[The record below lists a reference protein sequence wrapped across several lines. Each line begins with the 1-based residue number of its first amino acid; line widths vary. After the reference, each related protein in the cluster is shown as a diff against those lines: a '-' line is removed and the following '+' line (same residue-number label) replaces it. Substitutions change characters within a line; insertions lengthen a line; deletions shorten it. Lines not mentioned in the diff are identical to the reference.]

1 MEDRRDDEALAPR
14 DLVPAPSPAPEVPA
28 APAVPVPVA
37 APELSPPP
45 PPPPPPA
52 PSPVAADSPVSPP
65 APVPPAPRAAVPR
78 QDRRGPRPE
87 LLEAKE
93 PVFRQAGAYRLRL
106 DPPALARLR
115 ELPGSRDKTD
125 RELGEQFFDAQ
136 AARLVESIAGDV
148 PADAEVR
155 VVVDPYSRQA
165 FLAVGRTIRGIVSF

>member
-1 MEDRRDDEALAPR
+1 MAA
-14 DLVPAPSPAPEVPA
+14 ASPAP
-28 APAVPVPVA
+28 AP
-37 APELSPPP
+37 
-45 PPPPPPA
+45 
-52 PSPVAADSPVSPP
+52 D
-65 APVPPAPRAAVPR
+65 PPAPRAALPR

-93 PVFRQAGAYRLRL
+93 PVFRQAGAFRLRL
-106 DPPALARLR
+106 DPPDLARLR

-148 PADAEVR
+148 PADSEVR

-165 FLAVGRTIRGIVSF
+165 FLAVGRTIQGIVSF